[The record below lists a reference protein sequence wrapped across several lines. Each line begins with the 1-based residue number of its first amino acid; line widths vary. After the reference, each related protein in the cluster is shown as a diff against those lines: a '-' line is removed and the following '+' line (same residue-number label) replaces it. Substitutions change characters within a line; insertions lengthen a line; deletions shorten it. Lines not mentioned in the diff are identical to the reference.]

1 MRIDR
6 LLEIVILLLNNR
18 TMTGKQLANRFGV
31 SVRTIQRDITALT
44 MAGIPIT
51 SDTGYNG
58 GYSVLAGY
66 KLHNSFVKKEDFNI
80 IIMAL
85 KSLSTSYENKRLD
98 TILDKYLS
106 ISDSNLPSIFV
117 DYGVTKEGSK
127 IQSNN
132 HILENCIEH
141 CRQVSFRYR
150 DTFGKCSD
158 RLVEPLALHFKWYSW
173 YLFAYDVQKK
183 AYRTFKVVRMDKPA
197 PAGGHFE
204 RTADVEK
211 LLQEHEQDYYK
222 NCEHILIWCPADN
235 ISLLEETFPDAKFKQ
250 KADGSWVMD
259 LHVPPSEPMWQAL
272 LLGLGNNAKII
283 APDFYRDSL
292 IETAKKFIQNYDT
305 QMS

>member
-18 TMTGKQLANRFGV
+18 VLTGKQLANRFGV

-51 SDTGYNG
+51 AATGYNG
-58 GYSVLAGY
+58 GYSVLEGY

-106 ISDSNLPSIFV
+106 MSDSNLPSIFV

-132 HILENCIEH
+132 RILENCMGH
-141 CRQVSFRYR
+141 CRQISFQYR
-150 DTFGKCSD
+150 NTHGNYSD
-158 RLVEPLALHFKWYSW
+158 RLVEPLALYFKWYSW
-173 YLFAYDVQKK
+173 YLFAYDVQKR
-183 AYRTFKVVRMDKPA
+183 AYRTFKVARMDKLA
-197 PAGGHFE
+197 PAEQHFE
-204 RTADVEK
+204 RISDVEK

-222 NCEHILIWCPADN
+222 SCEHILVWCPADN
-235 ISLLEETFPDAKFKQ
+235 INLLEETFPDAKFEQ
-250 KADGSWVMD
+250 KTDGSWIMD
-259 LHVPPSEPMWQAL
+259 LNVPPSEPMWKAL
-272 LLGLGNNAKII
+272 LLGLGNSAKII
-283 APDFYRDSL
+283 APDFYRETL
-292 IETAKKFIQNYDT
+292 IETAKKFIKNYDT

>member
-1 MRIDR
+1 MHIDR
-6 LLEIVILLLNNR
+6 LLEIIILLLNNK
-18 TMTGKQLANRFGV
+18 TLTGKKLADRFGV

-44 MAGIPIT
+44 MAGIPIAA
-51 SDTGYNG
+51 DAGCNG
-58 GYSVLAGY
+58 GYSILAGY

-85 KSLSTSYENKRLD
+85 KSLSTSYENDRLD

-127 IQSNN
+127 IQTSN
-132 HILENCIEH
+132 HILESCINNCQ
-141 CRQVSFRYR
+141 QVSFKYR
-150 DTFGKCSD
+150 NTYGKYSD
-158 RLVEPLALHFKWYSW
+158 RLVQPLALHFKWYSW

-183 AYRTFKVVRMDKPA
+183 AYRTFKVARIDKLIPDRL
-197 PAGGHFE
+197 HFE

-211 LLQEHEQDYYK
+211 LMQEHEQEYYK
-222 NCEHILIWCPADN
+222 SCEHILVWCPAEN
-235 ISLLEETFPDAKFKQ
+235 INLMEETFPDAKFEQ

-259 LHVPPSEPMWQAL
+259 LFVPTAEPMWQAL
-272 LLGLGNNAKII
+272 LLGLGNSAKVIS
-283 APDFYRDSL
+283 PDSYRDTL
-292 IETAKKFIQNYDT
+292 IGTAKKFIHNYDI